1 MTVVLDELVLRLRA
15 GTSRGLAEAV
25 TSAIR
30 DEVLANGDRM
40 PPIRIVAT
48 ALNLSPTTVAAAW
61 ALLVRGGLLHTD
73 GRRGTVVAIRSGA
86 GRAEGGQALTRYRQA
101 IDRTSLFEL
110 DLATGVPDPAL
121 LPDLATALRSVPERP
136 ALNGYLD
143 DPALPELVE
152 VLRGDWP
159 YRADRF
165 TVVDGAMDAMDQV
178 VTELLRFGD
187 KVVVE
192 HPAFPPLLD
201 RLESVGVQFIGVG
214 IDAGGMITEELE
226 VALRQ
231 GIRVVFL
238 QPRAHNPTG
247 VSYTADRMAALAA
260 LLRGTE
266 VIIVEDDSTGGISS
280 TPAVSV
286 GSHLPGQ
293 TLHIRSFSKSHGPDL
308 RLAAISG
315 PDALIDRITERRR
328 LGQGWTSRLLQ
339 SVLLD
344 LLTRA
349 DSRAQVHNARRVY
362 AQRRADLVGALDGH
376 GVEVAARDGINIWL
390 PVLDETAA
398 LLRLAAARIGAAAGR
413 PFAARPDEHAY
424 LRITSGLIDTRL
436 AAIAGELAAA
446 SRLRA
451 WREPRKPR

>member
-1 MTVVLDELVLRLRA
+1 MTVVLDELALRLRA
-15 GTSRGLAEAV
+15 RTSRGLADAV
-25 TSAIR
+25 TGAIR

-48 ALNLSPTTVAAAW
+48 ALSLSPTTVASAW

-121 LPDLATALRSVPERP
+121 LPDLATALRSVPARP
-136 ALNGYLD
+136 AMNGYLD
-143 DPALPELVE
+143 DAALPELVD
-152 VLRGDWP
+152 VLRDDWP
-159 YRADRF
+159 YQAERF

-214 IDAGGMITEELE
+214 IDADGMIAGELQ

-247 VSYTADRMAALAA
+247 ASYSADRMAALAA
-260 LLRGTE
+260 MLRGTGA
-266 VIIVEDDSTGGISS
+266 VIVEDDSTGGISS
-280 TPAVSV
+280 TPALSL

-308 RLAAISG
+308 RLAAMSG

-344 LLTRA
+344 LLTSA
-349 DSRAQVHNARRVY
+349 DSIAQVDAARRVY
-362 AQRRADLVGALDGH
+362 AQRRADLVGALSGH

-390 PVLDETAA
+390 PVVDETAA

-413 PFAARPDEHAY
+413 PFAARRDEQAY
-424 LRITSGLIDTRL
+424 LRLTSGLIETGL
-436 AAIAGELAAA
+436 PGIAAELAAA

-451 WREPRKPR
+451 WRER